1 MNEWGVFQTVT
12 AIIALFVTVGAP
24 VLKLN
29 AAITKQSVLLSSLD
43 EQLKQISKE
52 KTEAHKRLWDH
63 NTKQDDTIANHEAR
77 IKVLENEREES

>member
-1 MNEWGVFQTVT
+1 MNEWGVIQTV
-12 AIIALFVTVGAP
+12 AAVIALFVTVGAP

-63 NTKQDDTIANHEAR
+63 NTKQDEAISNHEAR
-77 IKVLENEREES
+77 IKVLEEREE

>member
-1 MNEWGVFQTVT
+1 MNEWGVIQTV
-12 AIIALFVTVGAP
+12 AAVIALFVTVGAP

-43 EQLKQISKE
+43 EKLKQISKE

-63 NTKQDDTIANHEAR
+63 NTKQDEAISNHEAR
-77 IKVLENEREES
+77 IKVLEEREE

>member
-1 MNEWGVFQTVT
+1 MNEWGVIQTV
-12 AIIALFVTVGAP
+12 AAVIALFVTVGAP
-24 VLKLN
+24 DLKLN

-63 NTKQDDTIANHEAR
+63 NTKQDEAISNHEAR
-77 IKVLENEREES
+77 IKVLEEREE

>member
-1 MNEWGVFQTVT
+1 MNEWGVIQTV
-12 AIIALFVTVGAP
+12 AVVIALFVTVGAP

-63 NTKQDDTIANHEAR
+63 NTKQDEAISNHEAR
-77 IKVLENEREES
+77 IKVLEEREE

>member
-12 AIIALFVTVGAP
+12 AIIALFITVGAP

-63 NTKQDDTIANHEAR
+63 NTKQDEAISNHEAR
-77 IKVLENEREES
+77 IKVLEEREEP

>member
-1 MNEWGVFQTVT
+1 MNEWGVIQTV
-12 AIIALFVTVGAP
+12 AAVIALYVTVGAP

-63 NTKQDDTIANHEAR
+63 NTKQDEAISNHEAR
-77 IKVLENEREES
+77 IKVLEEREE